1 MAERSRNNRGPE
13 EPRNTSN
20 NKELKSTIPNDL
32 PDSPE
37 DAKKLRG
44 EETFI
49 DLPDVKDIPGQE
61 FVNAPPLGALGDTT
75 ISSDDEEGR
84 GVFDVDDADDPTSG
98 TSADVRPDERRA
110 LADTEYL
117 PTTDE
122 NNLRRAR
129 MDNVDFDNEAL
140 NERGF
145 GQEVSGNDLD
155 IPGNTDETI
164 TDALGQ
170 GDEENKL
177 YSLGSDDNDNV
188 TEGTP

>member
-1 MAERSRNNRGPE
+1 MARSRNNRGPQ
-13 EPRNTSN
+13 EPRDTSN
-20 NKELKSTIPNDL
+20 NKELKSSVPNDL

-37 DAKKLRG
+37 DARRLQN

-84 GVFDVDDADDPTSG
+84 GVFDLDDSEDPTSG

-110 LADTEYL
+110 LEDTEYL

-122 NNLRRAR
+122 NNLRQAR
-129 MDNVDFDNEAL
+129 MDNADFDNEPL
-140 NERGF
+140 NEKGF
-145 GQEVSGNDLD
+145 GQETSGSDLD
-155 IPGNTDETI
+155 IPGNTDETK
-164 TDALGQ
+164 TDAMGQ
-170 GDEENKL
+170 GDEENKH